1 MPRPHRKQIFLSAF
15 DSHSSDF
22 ANYSYL
28 KKIPWNTVSV
38 LAEVIEE
45 GEMVSNLNRVYLG

>member
-1 MPRPHRKQIFLSAF
+1 MPRPHRKQIFLSTF

-45 GEMVSNLNRVYLG
+45 GEMVSN